1 MGCTPEHMASAL
13 SEAVRAKLG
22 CPDAVK
28 EQQLVEMFRAIRAL
42 PRPPED
48 GGRPVSPVTPV
59 GSTGGEH
66 PGVRAAVRVLS
77 PAIAP

>member
-28 EQQLVEMFRAIRAL
+28 EQQLVEMFRALESSGLFHDL
-42 PRPPED
+42 PRTAAD
-48 GGRPVSPVTPV
+48 LYRP
-59 GSTGGEH
+59 
-66 PGVRAAVRVLS
+66 
-77 PAIAP
+77 